1 MYETKLDAL
10 VQRYFNHLERRLTV
24 LSGSVL
30 IEQAGYNDRL
40 YYVLSGELAGYYAE
54 DDKKPIQVFSASQ
67 GAFIGVHSFFSG
79 TWTASSTVIAQTD
92 VELAWIQRDTPA
104 VEEAT
109 YGPLTTQFMPV
120 MVNELS
126 RRQRRAM
133 QEALAKEK
141 ALQKLH
147 TAEQM
152 TTLGQL
158 AAGIAH
164 ELNNAIGVVSSKSE
178 RLETVIMEL
187 LEEVHPEASQF
198 FDFGLMQG
206 QKVSSSEARKRGR
219 HFEKYY
225 GLTKEVARDLA
236 RAVPNNFLSEHWLKR
251 PEEAIRFWQMGR
263 DLHDLRIAS
272 KHTVGI
278 VRSVKQL
285 GRTDI
290 DLDEAININDSI
302 NRALA
307 LLQSD
312 LRLVSVRFSPADLP
326 AFIGSQTELVQV
338 WVNILKNACDALG
351 ETEKP
356 GIEIHTRESKG
367 KILVTIANNG
377 PEIDEA
383 TRRKIFRPN
392 FTTKKGGLSFGL
404 GLGLSIVKRII
415 AGYNG
420 SIVVKSDSE
429 KTIFRIKL
437 PVEGEHGEA

>member
-225 GLTKEVARDLA
+225 GLTK
-236 RAVPNNFLSEHWLKR
+236 
-251 PEEAIRFWQMGR
+251 
-263 DLHDLRIAS
+263 
-272 KHTVGI
+272 
-278 VRSVKQL
+278 
-285 GRTDI
+285 
-290 DLDEAININDSI
+290 
-302 NRALA
+302 
-307 LLQSD
+307 
-312 LRLVSVRFSPADLP
+312 
-326 AFIGSQTELVQV
+326 
-338 WVNILKNACDALG
+338 
-351 ETEKP
+351 
-356 GIEIHTRESKG
+356 
-367 KILVTIANNG
+367 
-377 PEIDEA
+377 
-383 TRRKIFRPN
+383 
-392 FTTKKGGLSFGL
+392 
-404 GLGLSIVKRII
+404 
-415 AGYNG
+415 
-420 SIVVKSDSE
+420 
-429 KTIFRIKL
+429 
-437 PVEGEHGEA
+437 

>member
-236 RAVPNNFLSEHWLKR
+236 RAVPNNFFSEHWLKR

-312 LRLVSVRFSPADLP
+312 LRRVSVRFSPADLP

-367 KILVTIANNG
+367 KILVTFANNG

>member
-178 RLETVIMEL
+178 RLESVIMEL

-225 GLTKEVARDLA
+225 GLPKDLARDLA

-290 DLDEAININDSI
+290 DLDEAFNINDSI

-312 LRLVSVRFSPADLP
+312 LRRVSVRFSPADLP
-326 AFIGSQTELVQV
+326 DFVGSQTELVQV

-351 ETEKP
+351 QTEVP

>member
-225 GLTKEVARDLA
+225 GLTKQVARDLA

-312 LRLVSVRFSPADLP
+312 LRRVSVRFSPADLP

>member
-302 NRALA
+302 NRAFD

-312 LRLVSVRFSPADLP
+312 LRRVSVRFSPADLP
-326 AFIGSQTELVQV
+326 AFTGSQTELVQV

>member
-236 RAVPNNFLSEHWLKR
+236 RAVPNNFLSKHWLKR

-312 LRLVSVRFSPADLP
+312 LRRVSVRFSPADLP

>member
-79 TWTASSTVIAQTD
+79 TWTASSAVIAQTD

-312 LRLVSVRFSPADLP
+312 LRRVSVRFSPADLP

>member
-206 QKVSSSEARKRGR
+206 QKVSSCEARKRGR

-225 GLTKEVARDLA
+225 GLTKEIARDLA

-312 LRLVSVRFSPADLP
+312 LRRVSVRFSPADLP